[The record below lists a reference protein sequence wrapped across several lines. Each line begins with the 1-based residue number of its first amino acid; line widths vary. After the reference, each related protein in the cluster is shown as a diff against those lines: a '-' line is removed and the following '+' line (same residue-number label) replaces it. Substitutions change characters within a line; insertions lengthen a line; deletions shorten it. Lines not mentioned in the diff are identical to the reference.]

1 MHHEQYQLLI
11 SNVDEVSNLVKLY
24 CLIGKLCFKV
34 SGFGPTTYMRAY
46 VRESSII
53 TFPSSKVT
61 IYVFDYYNAANYIFG
76 QASLT
81 RCKKIRT
88 RRIFRVRSVPCL

>member
-61 IYVFDYYNAANYIFG
+61 IYVFDYY
-76 QASLT
+76 
-81 RCKKIRT
+81 
-88 RRIFRVRSVPCL
+88 